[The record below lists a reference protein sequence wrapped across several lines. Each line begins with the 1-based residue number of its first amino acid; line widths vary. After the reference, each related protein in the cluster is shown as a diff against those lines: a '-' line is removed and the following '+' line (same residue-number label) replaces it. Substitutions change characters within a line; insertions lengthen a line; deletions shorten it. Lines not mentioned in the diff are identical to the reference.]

1 MKFIEQINTILLKLT
16 KVHQCSIR
24 VLEVSYQHIRRKVF
38 MCKFLRPISCVLGLQ
53 PVVTS

>member
-1 MKFIEQINTILLKLT
+1 MKFIEQINTILLKLA
-16 KVHQCSIR
+16 KVHQCNIR